1 MTAASWNGRRGLADE
16 RRGGKRGRGMTV
28 ASWNGRR
35 ELADERR
42 GGAAWPMHDRDVVE
56 RLARFAGRLRE
67 RGVDVCVSD
76 EIDGAAALL
85 LVDPG
90 DRDEVRFA
98 LRVALKVRRADWDT
112 FDELFRDFWAAGDDS
127 AGPRGRPDEA
137 PTRPSPPRAD
147 RRGPAPPWRWIQAI
161 APPADEREREAP
173 VGDRPGRSADAL
185 LRRKPFDDWNADD
198 LPAMER
204 LLARAAR
211 RLKCRPSRR
220 LAPVRAGGRVDLRR
234 SFRRAVGTGGE
245 LFSPAR
251 RNRAREKPDVA
262 LLCDTSGSMD
272 PHTRFLLTFA
282 LSLKRVVRRCEV
294 FAFNTSLTRLT
305 PWLTPEKIGP
315 TLERLAAGVPD
326 WSGGTRIGASL
337 DEFVTRYAD
346 ELVSAKTVVVVLSD
360 GLDADGPAVL
370 AAAMQAI
377 RERARKVIW
386 LNPLLGDPRYRPE
399 ARGMKAAL
407 PFVEH
412 FVPAHDLE
420 SLERLLPLLTA
431 GGRTPSSAGGR
442 RRTAGPPA
450 WQGAMREHEGSRG
463 GPPGA

>member
-1 MTAASWNGRRGLADE
+1 
-16 RRGGKRGRGMTV
+16 
-28 ASWNGRR
+28 
-35 ELADERR
+35 
-42 GGAAWPMHDRDVVE
+42 MHDRDVVE
-56 RLARFAGRLRE
+56 RLARFGGRLRA
-67 RGVDVCVSD
+67 RSVDVCVGD

-98 LRVALKVRRADWDT
+98 LRAALKVRRSDWDT
-112 FDELFRDFWAAGDDS
+112 FDELFQEFWDAGGQ
-127 AGPRGRPDEA
+127 AGRPERPARA

-147 RRGPAPPWRWIQAI
+147 RRAPVPQWRWIQAI
-161 APPADEREREAP
+161 APPAGQREPEAP
-173 VGDRPGRSADAL
+173 TGDRPGSSADVL
-185 LRRKPFDDWNADD
+185 LRRKPFDDWRADD

-211 RLKCRPSRR
+211 QLRCRPGRR
-220 LAPVRAGGRVDLRR
+220 LVPVRAGGRADLRR

-245 LFSPAR
+245 LLALAR
-251 RNRAREKPDVA
+251 RDRAVEKPEIV

-315 TLERLAAGVPD
+315 TLERLAVGVPD

-337 DEFVTRYAD
+337 DEFVTRYLGS
-346 ELVSAKTVVVVLSD
+346 LVSARTVVVVLSD
-360 GLDADGPAVL
+360 GLDSDGPAVL
-370 AAAMQAI
+370 AAAMRAI
-377 RERARKVIW
+377 RDKARKVIW

-412 FVPAHDLE
+412 FAPAHNLE
-420 SLERLLPLLTA
+420 SLERLLPLLA
-431 GGRTPSSAGGR
+431 ARGRAPRSIEPGE
-442 RRTAGPPA
+442 PPA
-450 WQGAMREHEGSRG
+450 RRGATREHGTLRD

>member
-1 MTAASWNGRRGLADE
+1 MR
-16 RRGGKRGRGMTV
+16 
-28 ASWNGRR
+28 
-35 ELADERR
+35 
-42 GGAAWPMHDRDVVE
+42 DRDIVE

-67 RGVDVCVSD
+67 RGVGVCVSD

-98 LRVALKVRRADWDT
+98 LRTALKVRRFDWDA
-112 FDELFRDFWAAGDDS
+112 FDELFRDFWAAGGGP
-127 AGPRGRPDEA
+127 AGPPEPPARA
-137 PTRPSPPRAD
+137 ATR
-147 RRGPAPPWRWIQAI
+147 PAPPHAGRRAPVPGWRWIQAV
-161 APPADEREREAP
+161 APPADGRGSEAP
-173 VGDRPGRSADAL
+173 AGDRPGSSPEML
-185 LRRKPFDDWNADD
+185 LRRKPFDDWRPDD

-204 LLARAAR
+204 LLARAVRRWRCRPGR
-211 RLKCRPSRR
+211 RLI
-220 LAPVRAGGRVDLRR
+220 PVRAGGRADLRR

-245 LFSPAR
+245 FLTLAR
-251 RNRAREKPDVA
+251 RDRAVEKPEVV

-282 LSLKRVVRRCEV
+282 LSLKRVARRCEV

-337 DEFVTRYAD
+337 GEFVTRYL
-346 ELVSAKTVVVVLSD
+346 ETLVSARTVVVVLSD
-360 GLDADGPAVL
+360 GLDSDGPAVL
-370 AAAMQAI
+370 VAAMRAI

-407 PFVEH
+407 PFVGH

-420 SLERLLPLLTA
+420 SLERLLPLLAA
-431 GGRTPSSAGGR
+431 GRRTPRSSEPGGR
-442 RRTAGPPA
+442 RQPGEPPA
-450 WQGAMREHEGSRG
+450 RQSPAREHGSTRG

>member
-1 MTAASWNGRRGLADE
+1 MR
-16 RRGGKRGRGMTV
+16 
-28 ASWNGRR
+28 
-35 ELADERR
+35 
-42 GGAAWPMHDRDVVE
+42 DRDVVE

-67 RGVDVCVSD
+67 RSVDVCVSD

-85 LVDPG
+85 FVDPG
-90 DRDEVRFA
+90 DRDEVRYA
-98 LRVALKVRRADWDT
+98 LRTALKVRRSDWDT
-112 FDELFRDFWAAGDDS
+112 FDELFRDFWAAGS
-127 AGPRGRPDEA
+127 GPGGRLEPA
-137 PTRPSPPRAD
+137 ARAQTRPSPPRSD
-147 RRGPAPPWRWIQAI
+147 RKGSVPRWRWLQAI
-161 APPADEREREAP
+161 APRADEREREAP
-173 VGDRPGRSADAL
+173 AGDRPGRSADVL
-185 LRRKPFDDWNADD
+185 LRRKPFDDWRADD

-204 LLARAAR
+204 LLARAVRRWRCRPGR
-211 RLKCRPSRR
+211 RLV
-220 LAPVRAGGRVDLRR
+220 PVRAGGRPDLRR

-245 LFSPAR
+245 LLALAR
-251 RNRAREKPDVA
+251 RDRAVERPDVV

-315 TLERLAAGVPD
+315 TLDRLAAGVPD

-337 DEFVTRYAD
+337 DEFVARHLET
-346 ELVSAKTVVVVLSD
+346 LVSARTVVVVLSD

-370 AAAMQAI
+370 AAAMRAI

-420 SLERLLPLLTA
+420 SLERLLPLLAA
-431 GGRTPSSAGGR
+431 GGRPPRRSEPGGR
-442 RRTAGPPA
+442 RQPGEPPA
-450 WQGAMREHEGSRG
+450 RQGPTREHGSTRG

>member
-1 MTAASWNGRRGLADE
+1 MPDSDL
-16 RRGGKRGRGMTV
+16 
-28 ASWNGRR
+28 
-35 ELADERR
+35 
-42 GGAAWPMHDRDVVE
+42 VE

-67 RGVDVCVSD
+67 RGVGVGLSD

-85 LVDPG
+85 LVDLR
-90 DRDEVRFA
+90 DSDEVRYA
-98 LRVALKVRRADWDT
+98 LRTALKVRRSDWDT
-112 FDELFRDFWAAGDDS
+112 FDALLPGFWTAES
-127 AGPRGRPDEA
+127 APAEPLTEPPDPPSRPRSGRN
-137 PTRPSPPRAD
+137 
-147 RRGPAPPWRWIQAI
+147 GPALPWRWHEAL
-161 APPADEREREAP
+161 ARADGEHEREAP
-173 VGDRPGRSADAL
+173 GGDAPGWSSDVL
-185 LRRKPFDDWNADD
+185 LRRKPFDDWCADD

-220 LAPVRAGGRVDLRR
+220 LVPASGRGRVDLRR

-245 LFSPAR
+245 LVALAHR
-251 RNRAREKPDVA
+251 DRAVERPDVV

-305 PWLTPEKIGP
+305 PWLKPGKIGP
-315 TLERLAAGVPD
+315 TLDRLAAGVPD

-337 DEFVTRYAD
+337 DEFVTRYRD
-346 ELVSAKTVVVVLSD
+346 TLVSAKTVVVVLSD
-360 GLDADGPAVL
+360 GLDMDDPAVL
-370 AAAMQAI
+370 AGAMRAI

-399 ARGMKAAL
+399 ARGMQAAL

-412 FVPAHDLE
+412 FVPAHNLE
-420 SLERLLPLLTA
+420 SLERLLPLLA
-431 GGRTPSSAGGR
+431 ARA
-442 RRTAGPPA
+442 
-450 WQGAMREHEGSRG
+450 
-463 GPPGA
+463 